1 MIKIL
6 IADDEPLALV
16 GIKSMLSWSELGLAE
31 PILAS
36 NGEVAMNLIRE
47 HRPEIVITDIKMP
60 KMSGLELAKACKEEF
75 GKLPVFIIL
84 TNFEDFHLARESL
97 SYEVVDYLVK
107 LELDGSI
114 LKEAVNSALTRV
126 EEYNRK
132 HQPPGIANIHM
143 LQFKERFFIRL
154 LNNLFES
161 EEQMKLQLKDL
172 NLDLSGSSFAVAYFS
187 FEEINNT
194 DQNHDTLMS
203 RYSSTLEMARDI
215 LPKFIQCHILSL
227 DINHFAAIFLFSEK
241 QKGEEKTVLKS
252 SLRNT
257 MDTLKKYYSVTLTV
271 SVGPVVDQ
279 IGNISASYDGA
290 RRQANESVSGGSL
303 LFTEETRKAAPYNDF
318 FRLEQ
323 IKTVLSVAYEEYD
336 SIKLIAVMDEIIET
350 IRKHPDHYLDAL
362 DLAGNILYLSISLL
376 ADGEELLFEIFR
388 ECPDSYRTLYAK
400 TTSGQIADW
409 LAHLKEGLS
418 NIFAE
423 KKKDYKHH
431 IVHNVK
437 LYISANAGKKLTLNE
452 VAAAFGLSPNYLSS
466 LFKKNSEMGFTE
478 FVNYTKIQRAK
489 ELMDKGNLKVYEV
502 SLELGFESAFYFS
515 KVFKKV
521 EGYSPSEYHTR
532 KMN

>member
-16 GIKSMLSWSELGLAE
+16 GIKSMLSWSELGIAE
-31 PILAS
+31 PLLAS

-97 SYEVVDYLVK
+97 AYEVVDYLVK
-107 LELDGSI
+107 LELDSGI
-114 LKEAVNSALTRV
+114 LKEAVVAAVERV
-126 EEYNRK
+126 SEYNRK
-132 HQPPGIANIHM
+132 HQPVGTANIQM

-161 EEQMKLQLKDL
+161 KEQMVLQARDL

-187 FEEINNT
+187 FEEEKST
-194 DQNHDTLMS
+194 DLSHETLMA

-241 QKGEEKTVLKS
+241 QKGYEKTDLQS
-252 SLRNT
+252 SLKNT
-257 MDTLKKYYSVTLTV
+257 MDTLKKYYNVTLSV
-271 SVGPVVDQ
+271 SVGPVVDS
-279 IGNISASYDGA
+279 IGNISSSYDGA
-290 RRQANESVSGGSL
+290 RRQANESSSRGAL
-303 LFTEETRKAAPYNDF
+303 IFTEENRRTAPFNDF
-318 FRLEQ
+318 FNLEQ
-323 IKTVLSVAYEEYD
+323 IKTVLSDAYEEYD
-336 SIKLIAVMDEIIET
+336 SRKLRMVMEEIKVT

-376 ADGEELLFEIFR
+376 ADGEELLSEIFL

-409 LAHLKEGLS
+409 LTHLEEGLAK
-418 NIFAE
+418 IFDD

-437 LYISANAGKKLTLNE
+437 LYISANVKKKLSLNE

-466 LFKKNSEMGFTE
+466 LFRKNSEMGFTE
-478 FVNYTKIQRAK
+478 YVNYMKIQRAK
-489 ELMDKGNLKVYEV
+489 ELMDSRNLKVYEV